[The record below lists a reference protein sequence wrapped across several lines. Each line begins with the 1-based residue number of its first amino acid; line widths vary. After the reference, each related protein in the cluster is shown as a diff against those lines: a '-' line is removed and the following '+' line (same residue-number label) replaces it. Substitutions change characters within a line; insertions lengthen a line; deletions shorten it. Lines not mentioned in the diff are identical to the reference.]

1 MNRLISALAIA
12 AVAACGGKGGG
23 NNPGNDG
30 GGIDGGGDIDSGT
43 GVDSGGIDGGGID
56 GGNIDGG
63 GIDAAIDAGDTGG
76 PLALVYT
83 DPPGGAL
90 RLVKN
95 AGATGT
101 AMVLDLVVGDAPL
114 TGYSTGF
121 DLPLDTSKVTLGAF
135 TPRSALDP
143 GSAPRAAAAVI
154 ATQGPLRGMLV
165 VGQSQ
170 KATGTGAVPTD
181 TVLAPNTVLFSVELD
196 LVQPRLGGVVFDGT
210 ASGVRLPSGGLRS
223 KAGLTIV
230 DSPQVKIGKLEVR
243 SP

>member
-12 AVAACGGKGGG
+12 TAACGGKSGG

-30 GGIDGGGDIDSGT
+30 GVTDGGGEIDSGAGADGSAIDGAGIDGSAIDASIDGGG
-43 GVDSGGIDGGGID
+43 
-56 GGNIDGG
+56 
-63 GIDAAIDAGDTGG
+63 TGG

-83 DPPGGAL
+83 DPPSGAL
-90 RLVKN
+90 RLVVN
-95 AGATGT
+95 PGATGT
-101 AMVLDLVVGDAPL
+101 AMVLDFVVGDAPL
-114 TGYSTGF
+114 TGFSTGF

-135 TPRSALDP
+135 TPRSALDA
-143 GSAPRAAAAVI
+143 GSAPRAAVAVI
-154 ATQGPLRGMLV
+154 PTQGPLRGMLV

-181 TVLAPNTVLFSVELD
+181 TVLAPNTVLFTVELD
-196 LVQPRLGGVVFDGT
+196 LVQPPQGGVVFDGT
-210 ASGVRLPSGGLRS
+210 ASGFRPPSGGLRN

>member
-1 MNRLISALAIA
+1 MTRRSSIYALAI

-23 NNPGNDG
+23 NNPGNDAG
-30 GGIDGGGDIDSGT
+30 ASDSGSVIDSG
-43 GVDSGGIDGGGID
+43 GLDSGVVDSGSIDSGSDVDSGGIDSGG
-56 GGNIDGG
+56 
-63 GIDAAIDAGDTGG
+63 TGG
-76 PLALVYT
+76 PIGLVYT
-83 DPPGGAL
+83 APPAGAL

-95 AGATGT
+95 PGATAT
-101 AMVLDLVVGDAPL
+101 SMVLDFVVGDAPL
-114 TGYSTGF
+114 TGFSTGF
-121 DLPLDTSKVTLGAF
+121 DLPLDASKVTLGSF

-154 ATQGPLRGMLV
+154 ASQGPLRGMLV

-181 TVLAPNTVLFSVELD
+181 TVLAPNTVLFTIELD
-196 LVQPRLGGVVFDGT
+196 LVQPPQGGVVFDGT
-210 ASGVRLPSGGLRS
+210 ANGFLLPSGGLRN

-230 DSPQVKIGKLEVR
+230 DSQQVKIGKLEVR